1 MNTDDDWEWYGREHP
16 YFGVLADPRYRGG
29 QLSETLWSEFLAT
42 GEAEVD
48 RMLGV
53 FPRHLQPL
61 SSLHKALDFGCG
73 VGRLAIPLARRFDA
87 VVGVDVSESMLREA
101 QRNADRLGQHK
112 LRWCRQLSELH
123 GEAGSFSF
131 VNTLIV
137 LQHIAPARGLDSIRE
152 MVELLAP
159 GGSGSIQLTYG
170 QTRRPHHLGQAPGL
184 DGRWAGIR
192 QRWVAL
198 GRRLRGR
205 APGMQ
210 MNPYPL
216 NQVMYLL
223 QSHGVRQFFAEFTDH
238 GGHLGL
244 TVYFSKPS

>member
-1 MNTDDDWEWYGREHP
+1 MDTDDDWEWYGREHP
-16 YFGVLADPRYRGG
+16 YFGVLAHPRYRGG
-29 QLSETLWSEFLAT
+29 QLPEALWSEFLAT

-61 SSLHKALDFGCG
+61 ASMHKALDFGCG

-101 QRNADRLGQHK
+101 QRNAERLRQDK
-112 LRWCRQLSELH
+112 LRWCRQLSELRD
-123 GEAGSFSF
+123 EAGSFCF

-137 LQHIAPARGLDSIRE
+137 LQHIAPARGLGFIRE
-152 MVELLAP
+152 LVELLAP
-159 GGSGSIQLTYG
+159 GACGSIHLTYG
-170 QTRRPHHLGQAPGL
+170 RTRQPHHLGQAQGWN
-184 DGRWAGIR
+184 GRWAGIR
-192 QRWVAL
+192 QHGIAL
-198 GRRLRGR
+198 GRRLRGK

-210 MNPYPL
+210 MHDYPL
-216 NQVMYLL
+216 NPVMYLL

-244 TVYFSKPS
+244 TIYFSKP